1 MSYNKESIDPSRT
14 VETGS
19 QEDAYAG
26 WGLRVIKAV
35 VMAGGEGSRLRPV
48 TTNRPKPL
56 VPVGNQPIMEHIL
69 TLLRRHGITH
79 VVATLHYLADE
90 IQTHFGDGSDFDVEM
105 AYSIEDTPLGTAGS
119 VKQAEHL
126 IVDKKPRS
134 GSRDPEPFLIISG
147 DALTD
152 CDLTKALAFHKER
165 GSMATLILARVPTPL
180 EFGVVI
186 TAEDGKVERFLEK
199 PGWSEVFSDTVN
211 TGIYILNPA
220 VFDYMEDGKAYDWSG
235 DIFPKLLEEGKPM
248 YGYVM
253 GEYWA
258 DVGSLTQYRDAQEHL
273 LSGDV
278 DLPIQGETNTHG
290 IWLGPNCSIDETAEI
305 IAPVFIGRNCKIK
318 RGAKIG
324 PFTVLGDNAIVEE
337 DAQVERSVVW
347 DSAYIGAGTVVGQAI
362 VCSRVTI
369 KRDCVVQE
377 DAVIGDRCLIDVGS
391 TIRPRIKIWPDKI
404 VERGSTVTM
413 SLIWGNKWRGQLFR
427 ELGVAGLSNIEITPD
442 FATRLGSAYGSCLPR
457 GSKVVTSRDSTRSS
471 RMIKRALIASLLSV
485 GCDVL
490 DLRSAALPVARHYI
504 KRSGAAGAMSVR
516 KLPGNSRVSL
526 IEMFDS
532 RGAYLPRN
540 MERKVES
547 LFFRED
553 YNRTDPDDL
562 GMIEISSR
570 AVEEYQA
577 DFMRCLRMPSS
588 PRKLRMVC
596 DYGYSAVASIYPM
609 MLASMGVDAISL
621 NSVND
626 AKLAPRAEAEIQKHI
641 DNLRHIV
648 HTLGYDVGVLFTEE
662 GERMTL
668 IDDAGDQLAGN
679 DLFATFCM
687 LVAKTHKD
695 TSIAMS
701 VTAPSR
707 LEEEIKRLGVT
718 VIRTKA
724 DVRSLMNSAVEADVT
739 FAGDDRG
746 GFIFPELHPGFDA
759 MFATGKLIAML
770 RETGNSLSE
779 ITRQLPRFQLAYE
792 AVRCPYE
799 TKGAVMRLIS
809 EDSRSDRVELLD
821 GIKIFGPDSWVL
833 VLPDSVEPLF
843 HVYAESPLETA
854 SRALVTEYAKKIE
867 KLASAI

>member
-1 MSYNKESIDPSRT
+1 
-14 VETGS
+14 
-19 QEDAYAG
+19 
-26 WGLRVIKAV
+26 
-35 VMAGGEGSRLRPV
+35 
-48 TTNRPKPL
+48 
-56 VPVGNQPIMEHIL
+56 
-69 TLLRRHGITH
+69 
-79 VVATLHYLADE
+79 
-90 IQTHFGDGSDFDVEM
+90 
-105 AYSIEDTPLGTAGS
+105 
-119 VKQAEHL
+119 
-126 IVDKKPRS
+126 
-134 GSRDPEPFLIISG
+134 
-147 DALTD
+147 
-152 CDLTKALAFHKER
+152 HKDR
-165 GSMATLILARVPTPL
+165 GSLATLILARVPTPL

-186 TAEDGKVERFLEK
+186 TSDDGKVERFLEK

-211 TGIYILNPA
+211 TGMYILEPEI
-220 VFDYMEDGKAYDWSG
+220 FDHMEPGRAYDWSS
-235 DIFPKLLEEGKPM
+235 DIFPRLLDLGKPM

-258 DVGSLTQYRDAQEHL
+258 DVGSLTQYREAQEHL
-273 LSGDV
+273 LKGEV
-278 DLPIQGETNTHG
+278 DLPVQGETNTPG
-290 IWLGPNCSIDETAEI
+290 VWLGPNCSIDETAEL
-305 IAPVFIGRNCKIK
+305 IAPLYIGRNCKIK

-337 DAQVERSVVW
+337 EAQVERSVVW
-347 DSAYIGAGTVVGQAI
+347 DSAYIGAKTFIGSAI
-362 VCSRVTI
+362 ICSRVTI
-369 KRDCVVQE
+369 KRDCWVQE

-413 SLIWGNKWRGQLFR
+413 SLIWGNKWRGQIFR

-471 RMIKRALIASLLSV
+471 RMIKRALIAALLSV

-490 DLRSAALPVARHYI
+490 DLRSAALPIARHYI

-540 MERKVES
+540 MERKVET

-562 GMIEISSR
+562 GIIEVTSR

-577 DFMRCLRMPSS
+577 DFIHGLRMPASS
-588 PRKLRMVC
+588 RKLRMVC
-596 DYGYSAVASIYPM
+596 DYGYSAVANIYPM
-609 MLASMGVDAISL
+609 MLAGMGVDAISL

-626 AKLAPRAEAEIQKHI
+626 SKLSPRADAEVRKHI

-668 IDDAGDQLAGN
+668 IDDAGDLLSGN
-679 DLFATFCM
+679 DLFAAFCK
-687 LVAKTHKD
+687 LVATTHKD
-695 TSIAMS
+695 ASIAMS
-701 VTAPSR
+701 VTAPSL
-707 LEEEIKRLGVT
+707 LEDELTKLGVT

-724 DVRSLMNSAVEADVT
+724 DTRSLMNTALDAGVT

-759 MFATGKLIAML
+759 MFAVGKLIAML
-770 RETGNSLSE
+770 RQTGASISE
-779 ITRQLPRFQLAYE
+779 IARDLPQFQVAYE

-799 TKGAVMRLIS
+799 TKGTVMRHIT
-809 EDSRSDRVELLD
+809 EDSRNGERVELLD

-843 HVYAESPLETA
+843 HVYAESAQETE

-867 KLASAI
+867 RIAAMP

>member
-1 MSYNKESIDPSRT
+1 
-14 VETGS
+14 
-19 QEDAYAG
+19 
-26 WGLRVIKAV
+26 
-35 VMAGGEGSRLRPV
+35 MAGGEGSRLRPV

-56 VPVGNQPIMEHIL
+56 VPVCNQPIMEHIL
-69 TLLRRHGITH
+69 TLLKRHGITE

-90 IQTHFGDGSDFDVEM
+90 IQTHFGDGSDFDVQM
-105 AYSIEDTPLGTAGS
+105 SYSIEDTPLGTAGS
-119 VKQAEHL
+119 VKHAEDRL
-126 IVDKKPRS
+126 KDAT
-134 GSRDPEPFLIISG
+134 FLIISG

-152 CDLTKALAFHKER
+152 CNLTNAIAFHKER
-165 GSMATLILARVPTPL
+165 NSIATLILAHVPSPL

-186 TAEDGKVERFLEK
+186 TAEDGKVERFVEK

-211 TGIYILNPA
+211 TGMYILEPE
-220 VFDYMEDGKAYDWSG
+220 VFDFMEAGKQYDWSA
-235 DIFPKLLEEGKPM
+235 DIFPRLLEERKPIF
-248 YGYVM
+248 GYVM
-253 GEYWA
+253 EDYWA
-258 DVGSLTQYRDAQEHL
+258 DIGSLAQYREAQEHVL
-273 LSGDV
+273 KGEV
-278 DLPIQGETNTHG
+278 DLPVQGETNTPRV
-290 IWLGPNCSIDETAEI
+290 WLGPNCSVDETAELI
-305 IAPVFIGRNCKIK
+305 PPVCIGRNCKIK

-324 PFTVLGDNAIVEE
+324 PYSVLGDNAIVEE
-337 DAQVERSVVW
+337 DATVERSVVW
-347 DSAYIGAGTVVGQAI
+347 DSAYIGAGTLVSSAI
-362 VCSRVTI
+362 ICSRVTI
-369 KRDCVVQE
+369 KRDCTIGE
-377 DAVIGDRCLIDVGS
+377 EAVIGDRCLIDVSS
-391 TIRPRIKIWPDKI
+391 TIRPRVKIWPDKI

-471 RMIKRALIASLLSV
+471 RMLKRALIAALLSV

-504 KRSGAAGAMSVR
+504 KRSGAAGAISVR

-526 IEMFDS
+526 IEMLDS

-540 MERKVES
+540 MERKVET

-562 GMIEISSR
+562 GVIEVTTR

-577 DFMRCLRMPSS
+577 DFMRCLHMPASN
-588 PRKLRMVC
+588 RRLRMVC
-596 DYGYSAVASIYPM
+596 DYGYSAVANIYPL
-609 MLASMGVDAISL
+609 MLAGMGVDAISL

-626 AKLAPRAEAEIQKHI
+626 AKLAPRAEAEIKKHI

-648 HTLGYDVGVLFTEE
+648 HTLGYDIGVLFTEE

-668 IDDAGDQLAGN
+668 IDDAGDLLSGT
-679 DLFATFCM
+679 DLFGALCH
-687 LVAKTHKD
+687 LVAKTQKD
-695 TSIAMS
+695 PSIAMS
-701 VTAPSR
+701 VTAPSK
-707 LEEEIKRLGVT
+707 LEEDLVGLGVT

-724 DVRSLMNSAVEADVT
+724 DTRSLMNSALEAGVS
-739 FAGDDRG
+739 FAGDERG

-770 RETGNSLSE
+770 RETGMSISQ
-779 ITRQLPRFQLAYE
+779 ITRELPRFQVAYE

-799 TKGAVMRLIS
+799 TKGAVMRHIT
-809 EDSRSDRVELLD
+809 EDSRSGDRVELLD
-821 GIKIFGPDSWVL
+821 GIKIFGQDSWVL
-833 VLPDSVEPLF
+833 VLPDSIEPLF
-843 HVYAESPLETA
+843 HVYAESPMETS

-867 KLASAI
+867 KLAAIQ

>member
-1 MSYNKESIDPSRT
+1 M
-14 VETGS
+14 V
-19 QEDAYAG
+19 AG
-26 WGLRVIKAV
+26 VRNVIKAV
-35 VMAGGEGSRLRPV
+35 VMAGGEGARLRPV

-56 VPVGNQPIMEHIL
+56 VPVCNQPIMEHIV
-69 TLLRRHGITH
+69 TLLKRHGINE
-79 VVATLHYLADE
+79 VVVTLHYLADE
-90 IQTHFGDGSDFDVEM
+90 IQTHFGDGSDFDVEITY
-105 AYSIEDTPLGTAGS
+105 AVEDSPLGTAGS
-119 VKQAEHL
+119 VKNAEDRL
-126 IVDKKPRS
+126 KDGTFIIV
-134 GSRDPEPFLIISG
+134 SG

-152 CDLTKALAFHKER
+152 CDLTKAIAFHKDR
-165 GSMATLILARVPTPL
+165 GSLATLILARVPTPL

-186 TAEDGKVERFLEK
+186 TAGDGKVERFLEK

-211 TGIYILNPA
+211 TGMYILEPEI
-220 VFDYMEDGKAYDWSG
+220 FEYMEPGKSYDWSG
-235 DIFPKLLEEGKPM
+235 DIFPQLLEDGKPI

-258 DVGSLTQYRDAQEHL
+258 DVGSLTQYREAQEHL
-273 LSGDV
+273 LKGEV
-278 DLPIQGETNTHG
+278 DLPVQGETNTPG
-290 IWLGPNCSIDETAEI
+290 VWLGPNCSIDETAELI
-305 IAPVFIGRNCKIK
+305 PPLYIGRNCKIK

-337 DAQVERSVVW
+337 EAQVERSVVW
-347 DSAYIGAGTVVGQAI
+347 DSAYIGAKTCVASAI

-369 KRDCVVQE
+369 KRDCFVQE

-413 SLIWGNKWRGQLFR
+413 SLIWGNKWRGQIFR

-471 RMIKRALIASLLSV
+471 RMIKRALIAALLSV

-490 DLRSAALPVARHYI
+490 DLRSAALPIARHYI

-540 MERKVES
+540 MERKVET

-562 GMIEISSR
+562 GIIEVTSR

-577 DFMRCLRMPSS
+577 DFIHSLRMPASQ
-588 PRKLRMVC
+588 RKLRMVC
-596 DYGYSAVASIYPM
+596 DYGYSAVANIYPM
-609 MLASMGVDAISL
+609 MLADMGVDAISL

-626 AKLAPRAEAEIQKHI
+626 AKLAPRAESEVKKHI

-648 HTLGYDVGVLFTEE
+648 HTLGYDIGVLFTEE
-662 GERMTL
+662 GERMTV
-668 IDDAGDQLAGN
+668 IDDGGDLLSGN
-679 DLFATFCM
+679 DLFAALCH
-687 LVAKTHKD
+687 LVAKTHPSP
-695 TSIAMS
+695 SIAMS

-707 LEEEIKRLGVT
+707 LEEDLTAMGVT

-724 DVRSLMNSAVEADVT
+724 DTRSLMNSALEAGVT

-759 MFATGKLIAML
+759 MFAVGKLIAML
-770 RETGNSLSE
+770 RATGASISQ
-779 ITRQLPRFQLAYE
+779 ITRELPRFQLAYE

-799 TKGAVMRLIS
+799 TKGTVMRHIT
-809 EDSRSDRVELLD
+809 EDSRNGDRVELLD
-821 GIKIFGPDSWVL
+821 GIKIYGEDSWVL

-867 KLASAI
+867 KLAALP